1 MKKQK
6 SMHIGG
12 MQLPLLLPTS
22 TWIPPDSIPDLRGLS
37 QISLDTE
44 NHDAG
49 LSKGKG
55 PGWATGDGFVC
66 GISIAW
72 RAEEIHSIYLPIKH
86 PETECFDPKQVG
98 QWIKDHAKAGVKFIF
113 HNATYDVGW
122 INEQWKIPPTYKVGD
137 TGCMAYIC
145 DENRL
150 SYSLNSLCKWRGLPG
165 KDETVLR
172 EAAVAYG
179 IDPKSDLWRLPARF
193 VGSYAEQDAA
203 STLMLAENLDKE
215 IDLQGVRAAY
225 NLEMDLLP
233 MVHEMRRRGVRIDM
247 NAAERSFYKFKA
259 QSADALQELTDKLD
273 HQVGI
278 DEIRSN
284 KWLTNAFD
292 KLNLSYPLTRKTGAP
307 SFESKW
313 MKDHD
318 HWLPRLISRA
328 KQREEA
334 AEKFIKGY
342 IMDFSTNG
350 RLHATI
356 HQFKSENLT
365 DDEGFGGGTRT
376 YRFSYSDP
384 PLQQIPHRDEELMQE
399 IRGVFM
405 PEQGEDWCSADYSQQ
420 EYRLIVHY
428 AETMKFAKAN
438 EAADRYRTDPDTD
451 FHSMVAEMTGLERK
465 PAKDCNFAKAYG
477 AGVRKFAFMIKK
489 SEEEAKQIMERYDEK
504 MPFVKQLYDRCQ
516 QEAGRRGYIRLLD
529 GAKIR
534 FDWWVAK
541 WRDHN
546 TDWNVKNGMA
556 DCQYDEAIRRIND
569 KTHPWYGQTMRR
581 SRCNKGMNSLIQGGA
596 ARQTKLAMRDC
607 WRAGHVPLLQVH
619 DELCFSISDKKIGL
633 EIADIMKNTIQLR
646 VPMKVDI
653 DIGSS
658 WAGK

>member
-1 MKKQK
+1 MKAKQK
-6 SMHIGG
+6 NMHLGG
-12 MQLPLLLPTS
+12 MQLPLLVPES
-22 TWIPPDSIPDLRGLS
+22 DWQPPATLPDLRHLK
-37 QISLDTE
+37 QIAVDTE
-44 NHDAG
+44 NKDGG
-49 LSKGKG
+49 LQKGKG
-55 PGWATGDGFVC
+55 PGWAIGDGHIC
-66 GISIAW
+66 GVSVAW
-72 RAEEIHSIYLPIKH
+72 RAEKVFSNYFPIRH
-86 PETECFDPKQVG
+86 PDTNCFQPDQIG
-98 QWIKDHAKAGVKFIF
+98 RWLKDHAKAGVKFIF
-113 HNATYDVGW
+113 HTATYDVGW
-122 INEQWKIPPTYKVGD
+122 LNREFDFPPNYPVGD

-165 KDETVLR
+165 KNETVLR
-172 EAAVAYG
+172 EAAVAFG
-179 IDPKSDLWRLPARF
+179 LNPKSDLWQLPACF
-193 VGSYAEQDAA
+193 VGEYAEQDAF
-203 STLMLAENLDKE
+203 STLLLAENLDKE
-215 IDLQGVRAAY
+215 IDLQDVRAAY

-247 NAAERSFYKFKA
+247 KAAEQAFYKFKA
-259 QSADALQELTDKLD
+259 QSATALQELTDRMD
-273 HQVGI
+273 HQVGM

-292 KLNLSYPLTRKTGAP
+292 QLHITYPVTRKTGAP

-328 KQREEA
+328 KAREEA
-334 AEKFIKGY
+334 AEKFIQGY
-342 IMDFSTNG
+342 IVGYSHNS
-350 RLHATI
+350 RLHASI

-365 DDEGFGGGTRT
+365 DDEGYGGGTRT

-384 PLQQIPHRDEELMQE
+384 PLQQIPYRDEELKEE
-399 IRGVFM
+399 IRGLFIA
-405 PEQGEDWCSADYSQQ
+405 EEGENWCSADYSQQ

-428 AETMKFAKAN
+428 AEVMDFAKST
-438 EAADRYRTDPDTD
+438 EAADRYRTDPNTD
-451 FHSMVAEMTGLERK
+451 FHSMVAEMTGLDRK

-489 SEEEAKQIMERYDEK
+489 SEQEAQSIMQRYDEK
-504 MPFVKQLYDRCQ
+504 MPFVRQLYDKCQ
-516 QEAGRRGYIRLLD
+516 HLASSRGFIRLLD

-541 WRDHN
+541 WRDHS

-556 DCQYDEAIRRIND
+556 DCQYEEAMRRVKD
-569 KTHPWYGQTMRR
+569 KDHPWYGQTMRR

-596 ARQTKLAMRDC
+596 ARQTKIAMRDC

-619 DELCFSISDKKIGL
+619 DELCFSIADEKFGA
-633 EIADIMKNTIQLR
+633 EIAEIMRNAVKLR

-658 WAGK
+658 WAG